1 METSATSLLRDVKD
15 PRPMIVASSAMRDLL
30 EFARRVAAGD
40 AKVLITGETG
50 VGKDVLASHIHRNSR
65 RRQAEYVAV
74 NCAGVTESLLES
86 ELFGHVKGSFTG
98 AFKDKIG
105 KVLLA
110 NGGTLFLDEVGEM
123 SLRMQALL
131 LRFLE
136 NGEIQPVGSDATRKV
151 DVRIIAATNR
161 DLAELVRAG
170 QFREDLL
177 YRLQVIHLHVPALR
191 ERRADI
197 RAIGMSFIAASKRR
211 VTITEEA
218 WKVLERYRWPGNV
231 RELQNVIE
239 QLVWRSSLNGP
250 IDVKDLPPAI
260 TVAGSTLLP
269 ARERRRQLADE
280 LYNALVNGGYSFW
293 DHIHPLF
300 IERDLTRHDIRQLVR
315 RGLSVTRG
323 SYRGVLQLFGIP
335 PEDYKR
341 FMNFLATHDC
351 RAEFRE
357 FRNATEENPARART
371 PLLTLPPLPEA
382 KVPGQQS
389 DSEKSSEK
397 VAS

>member
-1 METSATSLLRDVKD
+1 METSATSSLRDVKD
-15 PRPMIVASSAMRDLL
+15 PRPLIVASSAMRDLL

-98 AFKDKIG
+98 AFKDKVG

-191 ERRADI
+191 ERREDI
-197 RAIGMSFIAASKRR
+197 RAIGMSFIAAAKRR

-218 WKVLERYRWPGNV
+218 WKALERYRWPGNV

-280 LYNALVNGGYSFW
+280 LFNALVKGGYSFW

-357 FRNATEENPARART
+357 FRNATEENPARPRT
-371 PLLTLPPLPEA
+371 PLLALPPLPEA